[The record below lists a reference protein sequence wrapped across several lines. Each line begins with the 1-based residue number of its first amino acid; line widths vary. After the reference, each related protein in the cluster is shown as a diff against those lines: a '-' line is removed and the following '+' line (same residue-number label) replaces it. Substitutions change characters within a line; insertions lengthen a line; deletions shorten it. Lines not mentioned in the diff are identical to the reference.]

1 MGSSQSVS
9 EDVLTFYA
17 GPRLRYLCDPA
28 RVQAGRKEQLC
39 GAEGG
44 TSTSPA
50 AWSQS
55 DPAPHVDSSI
65 HRAET
70 PKRFKNKTKYKKKDI
85 FLKYITHRGYL

>member
-1 MGSSQSVS
+1 MGSSQSLS
-9 EDVLTFYA
+9 NDMLTFYA
-17 GPRLRYLCDPA
+17 GQRLHYLCDPA

-55 DPAPHVDSSI
+55 GPTPHVDSSI
-65 HRAET
+65 HQAET
-70 PKRFKNKTKYKKKDI
+70 PTG
-85 FLKYITHRGYL
+85 LKIKP